1 MSKNVDEKDKTGEK
15 MQYNRKRV
23 KFVGHL
29 DDYKYYDMDQ
39 VTAAALEKCEEEN
52 GNVGNCD

>member
-1 MSKNVDEKDKTGEK
+1 MSMKKIKREKKV
-15 MQYNRKRV
+15 QYNRKKV
-23 KFVGHL
+23 KFVGYL